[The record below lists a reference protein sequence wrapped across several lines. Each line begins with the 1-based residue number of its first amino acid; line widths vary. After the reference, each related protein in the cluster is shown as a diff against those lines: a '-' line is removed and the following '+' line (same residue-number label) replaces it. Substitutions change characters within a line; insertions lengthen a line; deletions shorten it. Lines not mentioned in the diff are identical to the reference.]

1 MNLLNARTVAT
12 RLSVSK
18 ATLYRLVR
26 DHDFPAPVRLGKGR
40 SAWLETEVDSWVA
53 QRAEARA

>member
-1 MNLLNARTVAT
+1 MNLLNARTVAM

-26 DHDFPAPVRLGKGR
+26 DHDFPSPVRLGKGR
-40 SAWLETEVDSWVA
+40 SAWLEHEVDLWITR
-53 QRAEARA
+53 QAEVRV